1 MHRQSALCRL
11 PSSSYTGQQSPM
23 NVCFI
28 KESMMTAHV
37 EAETVKLKYNKN
49 KYKSLPLEH
58 PLKMK
63 QAQDSA

>member
-1 MHRQSALCRL
+1 
-11 PSSSYTGQQSPM
+11 M

-37 EAETVKLKYNKN
+37 EAKTVKLKYNKN